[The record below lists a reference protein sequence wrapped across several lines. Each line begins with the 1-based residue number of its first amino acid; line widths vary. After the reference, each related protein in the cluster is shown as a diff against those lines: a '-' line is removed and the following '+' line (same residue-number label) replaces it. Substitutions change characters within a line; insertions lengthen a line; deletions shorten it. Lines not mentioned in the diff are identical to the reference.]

1 MVIQEREIE
10 VEGVLTR
17 YLTAGDGPPLV
28 LLHGV
33 GDNAL
38 DWRWVIPA
46 LAHDYRVYAPDLP
59 GSGGNI
65 KPAAGQYS
73 SAFFP
78 RLVGSLLES
87 FGAGRAAVVGASPAG
102 AYVR

>member
-1 MVIQEREIE
+1 MLIQEREIE

-38 DWRWVIPA
+38 DWRGVMPA
-46 LAHDYRVYAPDLP
+46 LAHDHRVYVPDP
-59 GSGGNI
+59 SRIG
-65 KPAAGQYS
+65 
-73 SAFFP
+73 
-78 RLVGSLLES
+78 
-87 FGAGRAAVVGASPAG
+87 
-102 AYVR
+102 